1 MIHVDEWRMS
11 VRSLKPQPSG
21 VRSRSAVR
29 RPLQALVLLVAM
41 MAGTLAIATPAQAHG
56 TIVNPASR
64 AYQCWKT
71 WGSNHTSPTMQQQD
85 PMCYQAF
92 QANPDTM
99 WNWMSQLRDGLGGQF
114 QARTPDGQL
123 CSNGLTRNNSVNKP
137 GAWKTTNLSRSF
149 TVQLQDQA
157 SHGADYFKVYVSKQ
171 GFDPKTQTLGWG
183 NLDYITQTGRYAPAQ
198 NISFNVS
205 TSGYTGHHIVFV
217 IWQAS
222 HLDQAYMWCSDVN
235 FA

>member
-1 MIHVDEWRMS
+1 MRTHES
-11 VRSLKPQPSG
+11 NQSG
-21 VRSRSAVR
+21 RQSRSAVR
-29 RPLQALVLLVAM
+29 VLVVLLAIVAGM
-41 MAGTLAIATPAQAHG
+41 VAWPGAVQAHG
-56 TIVNPASR
+56 TIINPQSR

-71 WGSNHTSPTMQQQD
+71 WGNQHMNPVMQTQD
-85 PMCYQAF
+85 PMCWQAF

-99 WNWMSQLRDGLGGQF
+99 WNWMSALRDGLGGQF

-123 CSNGLTRNNSVNKP
+123 CSNGLARNDSLNQL
-137 GAWKTTNLSRSF
+137 GAWKTTNVSRSF
-149 TVQLQDQA
+149 TAQLYDQA

-171 GFDPKTQTLGWG
+171 GFNPATQRLGWG
-183 NLDYITQTGRYAPAQ
+183 NLDFITQTGRYAPAQ

-205 TSGYTGHHIVFV
+205 TSGYTGHHILFV

-235 FA
+235 FV